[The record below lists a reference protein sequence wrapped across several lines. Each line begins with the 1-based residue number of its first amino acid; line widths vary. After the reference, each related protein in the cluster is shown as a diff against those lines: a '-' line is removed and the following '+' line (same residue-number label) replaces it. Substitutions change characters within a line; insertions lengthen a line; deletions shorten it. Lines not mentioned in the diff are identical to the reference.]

1 MNIEL
6 KLYWQFP
13 LLIGKQRHGTMSL
26 FCIPSLMY
34 TLQFDGMLRT
44 VHNDW
49 QSYLGLLGYGW
60 LIERNHVEVAHGY
73 GIFVGR
79 SMAGSNVAEY
89 LALIEGLEALV
100 DLRIR
105 DAIIQI
111 RGDAKCVIDQM
122 TGIASVSSPLT
133 LELYQRA
140 RTLAGQFSYLTWN
153 WVPRRENRQA
163 DSLSRRSFRYISYS
177 SCLDQEINQ
186 SQLGSLY
193 GGRLVPLVDLRV
205 HHPVL
210 QG

>member
-1 MNIEL
+1 
-6 KLYWQFP
+6 
-13 LLIGKQRHGTMSL
+13 
-26 FCIPSLMY
+26 MY
-34 TLQFDGMLRT
+34 ILQFDGMLRT

-49 QSYLGLLGYGW
+49 QSYVGLLGYGW
-60 LIERNHVEVAHGY
+60 LIERNNVQVAHGF

-79 SMAGSNVAEY
+79 CMAGSNVAEY

-105 DAIIQI
+105 NAAVEI

-122 TGIASVSSPLT
+122 IGIASVSSPLT
-133 LELYQRA
+133 LELYQQA
-140 RTLAGQFSYLTWN
+140 RKLACQFTSLTWR

-177 SCLDQEINQ
+177 SCLDREINQ
-186 SQLGSLY
+186 PQLLSLY

-205 HHPVL
+205 HHPVM
-210 QG
+210 QSNVHSTDH